1 MKRVFAVML
10 VAFMALGAVFAA
22 DIPDYIPTVSVSGR
36 AEVTMQPDTAS
47 FQISATAVEETT
59 DEARIKT
66 SEMVSM
72 AVGILTSEFG
82 VTDENLATS
91 YIAASPEYEW
101 RDDEKILVGQR
112 ATQTINVKVTDL
124 DSIGRI
130 YENLMKID
138 GITISDVT
146 LDKEDKSE
154 EYREA
159 RVNAMKDAYSK
170 AEAYLEAVNA
180 KVGKLISVSDSSSYA
195 TPLYRSANLMLAS
208 ADTSAKAVSTE
219 YYTDD
224 ISVSASVSVIFE
236 IIQ

>member
-1 MKRVFAVML
+1 
-10 VAFMALGAVFAA
+10 
-22 DIPDYIPTVSVSGR
+22 
-36 AEVTMQPDTAS
+36 
-47 FQISATAVEETT
+47 
-59 DEARIKT
+59 
-66 SEMVSM
+66 MVSM

>member
-1 MKRVFAVML
+1 MKKFIFTVIL
-10 VAFMALGAVFAA
+10 IALAIIPAAA
-22 DIPDYIPTVSVSGR
+22 DDTPYISVTGK
-36 AEVTMQPDTAS
+36 AEVSMQPDTAS
-47 FQISATAVEETT
+47 FQISATAVEDTT

-82 VTDENLATS
+82 VTDENLTTS
-91 YIAASPEYEW
+91 YLAASPEYEW

-124 DSIGRI
+124 DSIGNI

-146 LDKEDKSE
+146 LG
-154 EYREA
+154 
-159 RVNAMKDAYSK
+159 VNAMKDAYSK

-224 ISVSASVSVIFE
+224 ISVSTSVSVVFE